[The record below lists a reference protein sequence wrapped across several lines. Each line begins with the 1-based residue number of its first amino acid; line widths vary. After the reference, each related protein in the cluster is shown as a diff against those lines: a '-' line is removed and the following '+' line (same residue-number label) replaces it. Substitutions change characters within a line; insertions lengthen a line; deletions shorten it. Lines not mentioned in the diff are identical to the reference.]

1 MMEWVTE
8 AGRQR
13 QMGQVLL
20 ENGSKNGS
28 NESQVEDGSKNGSNE
43 SQVEDG
49 SKNGSNESQVEDVG
63 GEGVDANGAASR
75 RRHFT
80 ADRGVSWPW
89 DSPGVTACVL
99 RPCEVLYV
107 PGSWY
112 HATLN
117 LDAYNVFVSTFVREK
132 SQ

>member
-1 MMEWVTE
+1 MEWVTE

-20 ENGSKNGS
+20 EN
-28 NESQVEDGSKNGSNE
+28 
-43 SQVEDG
+43 G

>member
-20 ENGSKNGS
+20 EN
-28 NESQVEDGSKNGSNE
+28 GSKNGSNE